1 MRESKY
7 APYKEKILSG
17 EVSLSELAKIIGVS
31 PEAVRMARIKL
42 QNPDKYRYAN
52 RKWRIR
58 NSRKENA
65 YNRAYRAKS
74 KKQAENFGEEW
85 TDPQDLLVLTSPL
98 KGLELAKEIGR
109 TLDAIY
115 IRRHRLKSDGIKPED
130 LIP

>member
-17 EVSLSELAKIIGVS
+17 EVSDRELAKIIGVS

-42 QNPDKYRYAN
+42 QSPDKYCYAN
-52 RKWRIR
+52 RKWRLK
-58 NSRKENA
+58 NSQKENA

-85 TDPQDLLVLTSPL
+85 TDHQKFLVLTSHL
-98 KGLELAKEIGR
+98 KGLELAVEIGR

-115 IRRHRLKSDGIKPED
+115 IKRHRLKSDGIKPED
-130 LIP
+130 LLP